1 MIDWIRLLM
10 SVITPV
16 RIQGPSCSLSP
27 RSQPLEPGSC
37 LIPLGPG
44 TMWSFTRR
52 AALSVPLPRRLRPR
66 PRPRPS
72 PRPRNTRTA
81 VCGRPPGPSSGR
93 PEEAGPAPGRTK
105 VPQSPSW
112 QPVEVR
118 EFPEVTM
125 EMIDHLERL
134 ALVDFRNQEG
144 IERLAD
150 AIQFAN
156 QLHAVDTEGVEPMD
170 SVLEDRPLY
179 LREDTVTEGYCAEA
193 ILSNAKQVVEE
204 YFIAPPGN
212 IPLPKKEER
221 DSFLQHS
228 NR

>member
-1 MIDWIRLLM
+1 MTPLKLHSNFLVSFEGTGTSALFFNW
-10 SVITPV
+10 SVI
-16 RIQGPSCSLSP
+16 
-27 RSQPLEPGSC
+27 
-37 LIPLGPG
+37 IP
-44 TMWSFTRR
+44 
-52 AALSVPLPRRLRPR
+52 
-66 PRPRPS
+66 
-72 PRPRNTRTA
+72 
-81 VCGRPPGPSSGR
+81 
-93 PEEAGPAPGRTK
+93 E

-170 SVLEDRPLY
+170 SVLED
-179 LREDTVTEGYCAEA
+179 
-193 ILSNAKQVVEE
+193 
-204 YFIAPPGN
+204 
-212 IPLPKKEER
+212 
-221 DSFLQHS
+221 
-228 NR
+228 